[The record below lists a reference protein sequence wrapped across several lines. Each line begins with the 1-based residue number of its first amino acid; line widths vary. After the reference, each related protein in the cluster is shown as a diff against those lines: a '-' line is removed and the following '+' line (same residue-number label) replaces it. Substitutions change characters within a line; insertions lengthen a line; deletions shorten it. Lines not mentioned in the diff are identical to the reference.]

1 MLIDPVVGD
10 KFFGRNEVLTLL
22 AKRVDA
28 LKGGYRQNVAITG
41 HRLMGKSSLLNHFLL
56 NLKDNEIIP
65 IYIEVLEEPFR
76 QFATKFIGTLLYNF
90 LKYSQRET
98 RDDLEYLLKRCE
110 NDIPETVASVKNIL
124 RQIEKGEN
132 NESYSELLNLS
143 SLLKKESRKPCVV
156 ILDEF
161 HNLSRMGI
169 KDPFKCFGKKIMT
182 QKDTMYIVAS
192 SEVSAIKNILS
203 EKLSLLFGNFEKVTL
218 SGFDC
223 ETSRA
228 FLDENLAAIKIG
240 GDLLDFIIA
249 FADGHPFYL
258 DALINKI
265 NEIMSNLHFRML
277 TIPLTAQAL
286 EELLFDARG
295 TLNQFFTNLLQ
306 DVIDS
311 KTDKTKETLIAI
323 AHGLYK
329 RAEITDW
336 TGHSRKEVSAHVKIL
351 INRNLIYKSG
361 NAYVFHDKIFRFWLV
376 KVYHKRRTT
385 LVDNI
390 SEKSKNFRGDVT
402 GTIQNFINNSKL
414 DIAVRIKLLMESFT
428 GEMIEIDSKLH
439 RLRRFDKVETIADGA
454 KKYLGGYLGGKVYLV
469 YIARER
475 VDENDVLEFMK
486 DSMKYKPALGRRI
499 LIHLKDIDINA
510 KIMAKEM
517 KVWLWNLDTVNNIF
531 DLFGKEKVVRV
542 NSEQASDKS
551 HGISKD

>member
-1 MLIDPVVGD
+1 MLIDPVVGE
-10 KFFGRNEVLTLL
+10 KFFGRNEVLMLL
-22 AKRVDA
+22 VKRVDA

-41 HRLMGKSSLLNHFLL
+41 HRLTGKSSLLNHFLL
-56 NLKDNEIIP
+56 TLKDNEIIP

-90 LKYSQRET
+90 LKYNQREAK
-98 RDDLEYLLKRCE
+98 DDLEYLLKECE
-110 NDIPETVASVKNIL
+110 KDIPETVTSIKSIL
-124 RQIEKGEN
+124 RQIEKNEN

-143 SLLKKESRKPCVV
+143 SILKKESKKPCVV

-161 HNLSRMGI
+161 HNLSKLGI

-203 EKLSLLFGNFEKVTL
+203 EKLSLLFGNFEKITL

-228 FLDENLAAIKIG
+228 FLQKNLATVRVG
-240 GDLLDFIIA
+240 DDLLDFIIA

-258 DALINKI
+258 DTLINKI
-265 NEIMSNLHFRML
+265 NELMGNLHFRML
-277 TIPLTAQAL
+277 TTHTTAQAL

-306 DVIDS
+306 DVMDP
-311 KTDKTKETLIAI
+311 KTEKCKETLIAI

-329 RAEITDW
+329 HKEIANW
-336 TGHSRKEVSAHVKIL
+336 TGYTCKDVSAHIKIL
-351 INRNLIYKSG
+351 IDKNLIYKSG
-361 NAYVFHDKIFRFWLV
+361 NVYVFYDKLIKFWLI

-390 SEKSKNFRGDVT
+390 SDKAKNFRNDVT
-402 GTIQNFINNSKL
+402 NIIQNFINNSKL
-414 DIAVRIKLLMESFT
+414 DIFTRTKNLLESFDN
-428 GEMIEIDSKLH
+428 EMIEIDSKLH
-439 RLRRFDKVETIADGA
+439 RLTYFDKVEIIEDGP
-454 KKYLGGYLGGKVYLV
+454 KKHIGAHFKGKLHLV
-469 YIARER
+469 YISKDK
-475 VDENDVLEFMK
+475 VDENYVLEFMK
-486 DSMKYKPALGRRI
+486 DSLRHKPALQRRI

-517 KVWLWNLDTVNNIF
+517 KIWLWNLDTLNDIF
-531 DLFGKEKVVRV
+531 DLFEKEKVVRV
-542 NSEQASDKS
+542 DK
-551 HGISKD
+551 I